1 MIVKM
6 QFVNISGPRSDID
19 RVMDLYLSRYEIQL
33 ESALS
38 ELKTVDN
45 LRPFVEM
52 NPYKDALVKAV
63 QFVGFLENPEETEPD
78 TSLGLNDIFELIRTM
93 NEEYL
98 KLQAK
103 QEEWK
108 KKKEEIASKQKII
121 EPFRPMGGD
130 LSQVLHYK
138 YISYRFGKMPQEQY
152 QKLEKYLLGELDAVF
167 VKGVQDEQ
175 FVYGAYFAAP
185 DHLQKTDAVFRSL
198 HFERVE
204 IPAQYEGSPEEA
216 SQKLLKEM
224 YDIQKK
230 IEEIDKE
237 AAEMFK
243 KKAPQLIWAKQRLE
257 ELAHNFDVRKMAA
270 RVEDKK
276 EDYYILCGWMAEDDV
291 KKFMAEAEQDDK
303 VFVVVEDDHDSYF
316 GEPPTKLENPKLF
329 KPFEM
334 FVGMYG
340 LPAHNEMDPT
350 LFVGL
355 TYSFIFGVMFGD
367 VGQGLLLV
375 IVGALVYHFKKSPLA
390 GIIAT
395 AGVFSTIFGFMFGS
409 VFGFEDVIQPL
420 WLRPID
426 HMTTLPF
433 VGKLNTVFIV
443 SIAFGMG
450 LIVIAMVLHIINAF
464 REHDTQSTWF
474 DPNGVAGLVFY
485 GSVAA
490 VVILFMSGR
499 PTPAGIVLAV
509 MFGVPL
515 LLILFK
521 EPLTNRLKKK
531 KEKMKEGKVMFF
543 VEGFFELFE
552 MLLSYFSNTLS
563 FVRIGAFA
571 VSHAAMME
579 VVLMLAGVESG
590 NTNWVVVVLGNLFVC
605 LMEGLVVGI
614 QVLRLEYYEMFS
626 RFYKGTK
633 TGEWK
638 NKGGANYDF
647 NSKIDLNRGTGI
659 QYYYPIWILSD
670 RGKEQRTL

>member
-243 KKAPQLIWAKQRLE
+243 KKALQLIWAKQRLE

-626 RFYKGTK
+626 RFYKGSGRK
-633 TGEWK
+633 FEPYNK
-638 NKGGANYDF
+638 NRRMEK
-647 NSKIDLNRGTGI
+647 
-659 QYYYPIWILSD
+659 
-670 RGKEQRTL
+670 

>member
-121 EPFRPMGGD
+121 EPFRPMSGD

-626 RFYKGTK
+626 RFYKGSGRK
-633 TGEWK
+633 FEPYNK
-638 NKGGANYDF
+638 NRRMEK
-647 NSKIDLNRGTGI
+647 
-659 QYYYPIWILSD
+659 
-670 RGKEQRTL
+670 